1 MINEM
6 YILGEKSDYI
16 SIVLRSGIIM
26 VIVNLGGGEIKVD
39 VSFSDY
45 CFDDNQWYYLLLIRF
60 LRKVIFLF
68 EFVFFFVY
76 NVFIVGYVVMFYC
89 NFSYRYLCFM
99 IFLVLVLVECN
110 RCNMFID
117 FYDCWQF

>member
-1 MINEM
+1 M

-45 CFDDNQWYYLLLIRF
+45 RFDDN
-60 LRKVIFLF
+60 
-68 EFVFFFVY
+68 
-76 NVFIVGYVVMFYC
+76 
-89 NFSYRYLCFM
+89 
-99 IFLVLVLVECN
+99 
-110 RCNMFID
+110 
-117 FYDCWQF
+117 